1 MKLKQGDKVYHH
13 EYGWGTFRWIR
24 DIDKVSVDYGNEI
37 RTLPICLLSFTEYK
51 IVGMSQERPK
61 ESLLDQILGAYK
73 ERPDYSHCLISPLD
87 VEDIFKSQT
96 NYNHLIFAIRDKIQ
110 FQIGTLVFIAH
121 EHISSGEFLLLKK

>member
-1 MKLKQGDKVYHH
+1 MKLKQGDRLYHH
-13 EYGWGTFRWIR
+13 EYGWGTFRWSK
-24 DIDKVSVDYGNEI
+24 DIDKAGVDYGNEI
-37 RTLPICLLSFTEYK
+37 RYLPICLLSFTEYK

-61 ESLLDQILGAYK
+61 ESLLDQIMRVYK

>member
-24 DIDKVSVDYGNEI
+24 DIDKAGVDYGNEI

-51 IVGMSQERPK
+51 IVGMSQERP
-61 ESLLDQILGAYK
+61 ESLLDQIMGAYN
-73 ERPDYSHCLISPLD
+73 DAGCIHSHCLISTLD
-87 VEDIFKSQT
+87 VEDILKSQT
-96 NYNHLIFAIRDKIQ
+96 NYNHLLFAIRDKIQ
-110 FQIGTLVFIAH
+110 FQIGMLVFIAH